1 MPTILS
7 VSSHYSLFTIHL
19 VTIIMSEN
27 THIRS
32 QVPSDSEIEGLSY
45 QATGKNWFE
54 YPIVVHP
61 HHTDYAGIVWHG
73 TYLTW
78 MEEARVECL
87 RSIGI
92 DFADLVAMGCDLP
105 VVDLSIRYRRALRMG
120 ESAIVKTRTV
130 DMTGVRIVWEYAIQ
144 SPDAQ
149 IVYLT
154 GVVTLV
160 AVDLDKGKIM
170 RQLPEAVKEALVRM

>member
-1 MPTILS
+1 
-7 VSSHYSLFTIHL
+7 
-19 VTIIMSEN
+19 MSE
-27 THIRS
+27 TTELRAELPTTS
-32 QVPSDSEIEGLSY
+32 AIEKLSY
-45 QATGKNWFE
+45 RATSEGWFE

-61 HHTDYAGIVWHG
+61 HHTDYGGIVWHG

-105 VVDLSIRYRRALRMG
+105 VVDLSLRYRRSLRMG
-120 ESAIVKTRTV
+120 ESAIVKTRTI
-130 DMTGVRIVWEYAIQ
+130 DMEGVRIVWEYEIQ
-144 SPDAQ
+144 SENRE

-154 GVVTLV
+154 GTVTLV
-160 AVDLDKGKIM
+160 AVDREKGKIM
-170 RQLPEAVKEALVRM
+170 RQLPTSVKDALVKMR